1 MCLIHL
7 TQIFHDNFS
16 ANLYSKIIMKY
27 SSHATFSNSSFFNL
41 AFISAMLIK
50 YTAPVVNAA
59 HIAAMLTKNPT
70 LAVNAALVTT
80 MLIKYPISRLW
91 SLYRWKVMDASSRRK
106 SRTCMRMSFELN
118 FYFRLPIV

>member
-1 MCLIHL
+1 
-7 TQIFHDNFS
+7 
-16 ANLYSKIIMKY
+16 MKY
-27 SSHATFSNSSFFNL
+27 SSHAPFSDSSLFNPTFIFS
-41 AFISAMLIK
+41 MLIK

-59 HIAAMLTKNPT
+59 LIAAMLTKNPT

-91 SLYRWKVMDASSRRK
+91 SLYRWKVPDASGRRK

>member
-1 MCLIHL
+1 
-7 TQIFHDNFS
+7 
-16 ANLYSKIIMKY
+16 MKY
-27 SSHATFSNSSFFNL
+27 SSHAPFSDSSLFNPTFIFS
-41 AFISAMLIK
+41 MMIK
-50 YTAPVVNAA
+50 YTPPVVNAA
-59 HIAAMLTKNPT
+59 LIAAMLTKNPT

-91 SLYRWKVMDASSRRK
+91 SLYRWKVPDASGRRK